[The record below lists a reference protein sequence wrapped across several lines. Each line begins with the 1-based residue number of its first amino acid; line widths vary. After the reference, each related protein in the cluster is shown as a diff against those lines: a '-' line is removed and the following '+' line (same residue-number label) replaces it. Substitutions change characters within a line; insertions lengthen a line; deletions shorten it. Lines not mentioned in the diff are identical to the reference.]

1 MNQREKILV
10 GVVGLLVVFGVLY
23 FGYSRY
29 AAAYDQRAK
38 QLESLKQQIDREEYV
53 EIQAIFAAQRLAAY
67 SEHCLPE
74 DHRVSQSSY
83 SNWLHEKVGEAGFED
98 VVIKPLSGKKVGMHA
113 EYSFSIRAKAPLDQ
127 VTKFCYEFYAFDVL
141 HKIKSIVLRPM
152 QDSEDLEVALTVEAL
167 GIKGVNDVVDPK
179 TQRRESLTHGEL
191 DDYNKVILARNFFR
205 PGNKPPRL
213 VSTTKHKAEQGKT
226 FSYSVKAEDPDK
238 KDRLSFLLG
247 EGAPEGLQISSRG
260 TLSWKPA
267 ELGEYKFNVMVHDD
281 RQPSVMDAKEFTIT
295 VVEAPVV
302 APPTPSPPKFNE
314 AQHAFLTAT
323 IVAGE
328 QPEAW
333 VSLRTQNKMLRLKP
347 GEKFEVGRMKG
358 KIVSV
363 GDKFI
368 ELEIDG
374 ETVQLR
380 IGQPL
385 SEAGASSDGGKL

>member
-1 MNQREKILV
+1 MNQREKVLV
-10 GVVGLLVVFGVLY
+10 SIVGLLVVLGVAY

-29 AAAYDQRAK
+29 ATAYETRAK
-38 QLESLKQQIDREEYV
+38 QLESLKQQIDREEFV
-53 EIQAIFAAQRLAAY
+53 EIQAIFAAQRLGKY

-74 DHRVSQSSY
+74 DHRLSQSSY

-113 EYSFSIRAKAPLDQ
+113 EYAFSIRAKAPLAR
-127 VTKFCYEFYAFDVL
+127 VTQFCYEFYAFDVL
-141 HKIKSIVLRPM
+141 HKIKSMVLRPM

-167 GIKGVNDVVDPK
+167 GIKGVTESVDPK
-179 TQRRESLTHGEL
+179 KLKRESLSHGTL
-191 DDYNKVILARNFFR
+191 SDYQKVILARDFFR

-213 VSTTKHKAEQGKT
+213 VSTAKHTAEMGKT

-247 EGAPEGLQISSRG
+247 EGAPEGLQLSERG

-267 ELGEYKFNVMVHDD
+267 ELGEYKFKVMVHDD
-281 RQPSVMDAKEFTIT
+281 RQPSVMDTKEFTIA
-295 VVEAPVV
+295 VVEPKVEAPREMR
-302 APPTPSPPKFNE
+302 PTFDE
-314 AQHAFLTAT
+314 AAHAFLTAT

-328 QPEAW
+328 HPEAW
-333 VSLRTQNKMLRLKP
+333 VSLRTKNKMLRLKP
-347 GEKFEVGRMKG
+347 GEAFEIGKLKG

-368 ELEIDG
+368 EIEIGG

-385 SEAGASSDGGKL
+385 SEARGSSEL